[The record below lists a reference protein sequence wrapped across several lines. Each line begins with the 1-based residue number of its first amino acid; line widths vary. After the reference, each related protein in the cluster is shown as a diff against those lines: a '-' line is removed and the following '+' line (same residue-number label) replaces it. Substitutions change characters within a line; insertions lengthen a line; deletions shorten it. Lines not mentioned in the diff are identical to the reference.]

1 MAISMNQ
8 PCWVFMKYPSQHKG
22 KASGNVHCSIESGS
36 NGKRSSANYFQSRM
50 NFGSLLAICLLAAAF
65 WLIVGI
71 PLIRDDESKILIQ
84 AKNKYSLQEYSA
96 AMVLVKKI
104 LESDPTHQQALLF
117 AGQTAS
123 KLHEYQRAIDYF
135 EQVVPQSSE
144 VAFQKLYGLA
154 ERYWMMNQVVEAER
168 YFREAHLLNPA
179 HLPTNR
185 YLSELLYIQGRT
197 WEAIPFLRTRIVQGD
212 FIADQLRMIGATE
225 NSVLVDD
232 FVVNRSLKAKPEHPI
247 ILLGTARIHLLQN
260 RTAQA
265 KKLLLKIVAAHP
277 EIAEAQGRLGQIY
290 ALENSSD
297 FLAWNRSLPAKM
309 DEHPEIWRARAN
321 WARVNK
327 QPRAAIRCFS
337 EVLLRHPYHVTA
349 SYELSQLIAEVKGQ
363 QAAQVYFERAKELSN
378 LQTLLGELQGNC
390 NFTIIHQVIEILE
403 KQQRFLEAT
412 AWADM
417 ALRELHP
424 PDWATTS
431 LESSR
436 RDALLD
442 IQTVNSRQAGQAQQ
456 LLDYPL
462 PDWEAGIGNNSQ
474 IQLAAT
480 SISSPRFSNEAEKA
494 GIDFRYISSLQENVG
509 LEHIFDTTGAGMA
522 VLDYNLDG
530 WPDIYLAQG
539 CQWKDRQGSK
549 NYPDRLY
556 QNLGNGQFKEV
567 TDQSGLGDINFS
579 QGVTAGDF
587 NSDGYPDLYIC
598 NLYENCLYINNG
610 DGTFSDITKT
620 SQTAGDEWSLS
631 AGFGDFNQDGLA
643 DLYVVNYLDRMT
655 VIEQSCKTENGHIKA
670 CAPTMFPGTMDRLYL
685 NNGDG
690 SFKDVSVEA
699 GLDVTD
705 AKGLGLLVSDFDQS
719 GKLSIFVGNDTAANF
734 FFTPTMMSKESV
746 RFEEHA
752 GISGLAF
759 NWAGQ
764 TQATMG
770 IAVGDANQD
779 GLLDLFA
786 TNFYA
791 DANTLYLQDDLGLFT
806 DATRMTNL
814 QDSGYYML
822 GFGAQFIDA
831 DLDGYLDIIVTNGH
845 VDRTFATGE
854 PDLMQA
860 QFFKNLGGTFNEISP
875 EKLGPF
881 FDQKGLGRGLAVLDW
896 NRDGKQDV
904 IIAHLDAPFALLT
917 NTTPKTGH
925 FITLKLIGTSC
936 AREPIGTT
944 VRVHASGKIWTQQL
958 TAGNGYE
965 TCNEKKLIFGLGK
978 TVQIDK
984 IEVEWIDGKKSE
996 FENVKADT
1004 HWIIQQGNNSLL
1016 NNSIRN

>member
-1 MAISMNQ
+1 MHN
-8 PCWVFMKYPSQHKG
+8 
-22 KASGNVHCSIESGS
+22 SIEAES
-36 NGKRSSANYFQSRM
+36 NGKRSPANSFQSRIDL
-50 NFGSLLAICLLAAAF
+50 GSLLSICLLVAGF
-65 WLIVGI
+65 WVIIGI
-71 PLIRDDESKILIQ
+71 PLIHDDESKILIQ
-84 AKNKYSLQEYSA
+84 AKNEYALQEYSA
-96 AMVLVKKI
+96 AMNLVKKI
-104 LESDPTHQQALLF
+104 LKSDPSHQQALLF

-123 KLHEYQRAIDYF
+123 KLHEYQQAIDYF
-135 EQVVPQSSE
+135 EQVTPKTSE

-154 ERYWMMNQVVEAER
+154 ERYWMKNQVVKAER
-168 YFREAHLLNPA
+168 YFREAYLLNPT

-212 FIADQLRMIGATE
+212 FIADQLRMIGSTE
-225 NSVLVDD
+225 TSVLVDD

-260 RTAQA
+260 RTEQA
-265 KKLLLKIVAAHP
+265 KKLLLEIVAAHP

-290 ALENSSD
+290 ALENGSD
-297 FLAWNRSLPAKM
+297 FLVWNRSLSAKM

-417 ALRELHP
+417 ALRELNP
-424 PDWATTS
+424 PAWATTS
-431 LESSR
+431 LQSSR
-436 RDALLD
+436 REALLN
-442 IQTVNSRQAGQAQQ
+442 IKTVDSRQAGQAQE
-456 LLDYPL
+456 LLGFPL
-462 PDWEAGIGNNSQ
+462 PDWHTRMEDNSH
-474 IQLAAT
+474 IQMA
-480 SISSPRFSNEAEKA
+480 SSRFSLPRFSNEAAEA
-494 GIDFRYISSLQENVG
+494 GINFRYISSLQENVG

-567 TDQSGLGDINFS
+567 TDQSGLRDINFS

-610 DGTFSDITKT
+610 DGTFSDATQT

-643 DLYVVNYLDRMT
+643 DLYVVNYLDRKT
-655 VIEQSCKTENGHIKA
+655 VAGQSCKTENGRLKA
-670 CAPTMFPGTMDRLYL
+670 CVPTMFPGTMDRLYL

-690 SFKDVSVEA
+690 SFKDVSIES
-699 GLDVTD
+699 GLDIID
-705 AKGLGLLVSDFDQS
+705 AKGLGLIISDFDQS

-734 FFTPTMMSKESV
+734 LFTPTKTSKEIIH
-746 RFEEHA
+746 FEEHA

-759 NWAGQ
+759 SGAGQ

-860 QFFKNLGGTFNEISP
+860 QFFKNLGGKFNEISP

-904 IIAHLDAPFALLT
+904 IISHLDAPFALLT
-917 NTTPKTGH
+917 NTTQKTGH
-925 FITLKLIGTSC
+925 FISLKLIGTSC

-944 VRVHASGKIWTQQL
+944 VRVYASGKTWTQQL

-965 TCNEKKLIFGLGK
+965 TCNEKQLIFGLGESSF
-978 TVQIDK
+978 IDK
-984 IEVEWIDGKKSE
+984 IEVDWIDGQKSQ
-996 FENVKADT
+996 FENIDVNR
-1004 HWIIQQGNNSLL
+1004 HWIIQQGNETLL
-1016 NNSIRN
+1016 DNSIRN